1 LNESYW
7 FPFIESLPT
16 PFETSQHPWFWP
28 SNSTAELQDSSL
40 EKALHHFRSVV
51 DGTFDKVQQ
60 ISAVRPDLL
69 PPTMVNISIWR
80 WAMVMVA
87 TRGYTGHD
95 LEEATFI
102 PHLDGFNHRPGAS
115 ILRFDK
121 SAGVMQLFATRLHM
135 QDQQVFVDYG
145 LLSNFDL
152 LAQYGFVLASN
163 LFSTGFVQQQLSRDP
178 KQFYI
183 SNFGPSSKLL
193 NAMKNAALRGR
204 LRTSNNASAQQVCGA
219 LCYAQAMALLEQVCQ
234 DQLSR
239 MGPAKRDRELL
250 KHSVGAHFRTAVLY
264 RLHQKEAL
272 ARCSAAA
279 RAVAKQGA
287 DKTGMVHTLFITQ
300 WFSDLHDKTKCQ
312 NTCDSC
318 CAGAAAVRAEAAL
331 DANCAMHMAI
341 KSGTAALLSGDQGA
355 VSRFPHF
362 FDAHALADV
371 PQARGMPAALY
382 VEAKRLLSGDS
393 KSRSDALL
401 ALIMATQIDPNFTI
415 ARNLLK
421 LVRSNHDGYHTQ
433 LRAHWGGCNIGNSL
447 NLSAP

>member
-1 LNESYW
+1 VNESYW
-7 FPFIESLPT
+7 FPFIKSLPT
-16 PFETSQHPWFWP
+16 PVQTSQHPWFWP

-40 EKALHHFRSVV
+40 EKALHNFRSVV
-51 DGTFDKVQQ
+51 DGTFDRVEQ
-60 ISAVRPDLL
+60 ISAARPDLL
-69 PPTMVNISIWR
+69 PPAMVNISIWR

-87 TRGYTGHD
+87 TRGYTGYD

-121 SAGVMQLFATRLHM
+121 GAGVMQLLATRSHM

-145 LLSNFDL
+145 LLGNFDL
-152 LAQYGFVLASN
+152 LAQYGFTLASN
-163 LFSTGFVQQQLSRDP
+163 LFSIVFVLQQLNPKQP

-183 SNFGPSSKLL
+183 SNFGPSSQLL
-193 NAMKNAALRGR
+193 DAMKNVALHGK
-204 LRTSNNASAQQVCGA
+204 LNTSNSASAQVCGA
-219 LCYAQAMALLEQVCQ
+219 LCYAHAMTLLEQVCQ

-250 KHSVGAHFRTAVLY
+250 KHSLGAHLQTAVLY
-264 RLHQKEAL
+264 RLHRKEAL

-279 RAVAKQGA
+279 RAVVKQGA
-287 DKTGMVHTLFITQ
+287 DKSSIIHTLFITE

-312 NTCDSC
+312 NSCDSC
-318 CAGAAAVRAEAAL
+318 CAGAAAVRAEAML
-331 DANCAMHMAI
+331 DASCAMHMVI
-341 KSGTAALLSGDQGA
+341 KSGTATLLSGDKGA
-355 VSRFPHF
+355 LSRFPHL

-371 PQARGMPAALY
+371 PQAKGMPAALY

-393 KSRSDALL
+393 QSRSDAVL
-401 ALIMATQIDPNFTI
+401 ALIMATQLDPNFTI

-421 LVRSNHDGYHTQ
+421 LVRSNHDGYQRQ
-433 LRAHWGGCNIGNSL
+433 LHAHWGGCNIGNSF
-447 NLSAP
+447 NLPAL